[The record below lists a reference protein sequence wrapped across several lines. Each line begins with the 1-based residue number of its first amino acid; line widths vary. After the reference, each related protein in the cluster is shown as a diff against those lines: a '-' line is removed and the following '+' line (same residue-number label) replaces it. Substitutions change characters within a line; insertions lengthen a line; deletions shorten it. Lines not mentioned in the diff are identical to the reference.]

1 MIHCYSTFADQHLDN
16 MDHSQLLQFD
26 KLINQPNNDWT
37 IYYWITGKEAIPV
50 EYDTK
55 VMTMLRDHVRNEKR
69 EHRYKQP
76 DLKQPMKTNT

>member
-1 MIHCYSTFADQHLDN
+1 MYCYSTFADQHLDN
-16 MDHSQLLQFD
+16 MDRSQLLQFD